1 MILAGWAGIFA
12 CKILSGWASFL
23 FLALTVVSRCKI
35 VEEIVFLYD
44 FEDFFVGKSFRLKVL
59 FFITF
64 LSGTPAS
71 RAKSELKKIK
81 FFKGFN

>member
-1 MILAGWAGIFA
+1 MAGRAGIFA
-12 CKILSGWASFL
+12 CKILSDWASFL

-64 LSGTPAS
+64 LSGTPPAS
-71 RAKSELKKIK
+71 RAKSELKQIK